1 MRSLARRKIVFVV
14 VEGPSDE
21 EALGAVITRIFDE
34 SSVFVKIMR
43 CDITTEKGINAGNI
57 ISKVGNVIRLYAKD
71 NHFTKN
77 DFKRIIHITDM
88 DGAYISN
95 ENIVENT
102 ESKKPVYSE
111 NKILTRDKQ
120 GIEERNEQKR
130 TNLNRLCGCDEIWN
144 VPYRIFYMSC
154 NLDHVLYNKLN
165 SSDEEKENDS
175 FRFAKK
181 YKDKTTEFL
190 SFISESSFSVV
201 TDYKDSWEYIKKDL
215 HSLERHSNLGL
226 CFKNDD

>member
-1 MRSLARRKIVFVV
+1 MARRKIVFVV

-95 ENIVENT
+95 ENIVEDT

>member
-1 MRSLARRKIVFVV
+1 MARRKIVFVI

-57 ISKVGNVIRLYAKD
+57 ISKVGNVIRQYAQD

-95 ENIVENT
+95 ENIVEDT

>member
-1 MRSLARRKIVFVV
+1 MARRKIVFVI

-57 ISKVGNVIRLYAKD
+57 ISKVGNVIRQYAKD

-95 ENIVENT
+95 ENIVEDT

-215 HSLERHSNLGL
+215 HSFVKLYRCH
-226 CFKNDD
+226 

>member
-1 MRSLARRKIVFVV
+1 MARRKIVFVV